1 MGFVAETAFVRSG
14 LLIVSRIW
22 KSDRVFNFIGILD
35 LEILDI
41 KIIVR
46 FSRFLLVFEDF
57 RSGEGVLEL
66 GNLGKL
72 YVGTIKLC

>member
-14 LLIVSRIW
+14 LLIMSRIW

-66 GNLGKL
+66 GS
-72 YVGTIKLC
+72 